1 MARRSKFATPQD
13 AERWAV
19 SKGAP
24 RRGSMVIL
32 TSKERGLIRFWLTA
46 AGVPSERAVT
56 LTLDQLWDV
65 WHDTTGAALA
75 RLQTARDATP
85 ADLIINPSPIITEQ
99 EPNPM
104 PMQEPIIFTNPAPR
118 PAQPKPAMDQD
129 ARLRALADLLTP
141 QAPALDEAAVLEI
154 VARRMGETI
163 STATSGAV
171 EMARLELADI
181 LEEARRIVNGAPRTL
196 RIEIKDRITPL
207 PAAPRH
213 PLFDMFLTLVVCG
226 REKHGAP
233 VMLVGPAGSGK
244 TTACEHAAQA
254 LGLPFYTNGALT
266 GAHELMGYKDAA
278 GTYHGTP
285 FRAAFEGGGVYLMD
299 EMDRSDPAA
308 VLSLNSA
315 LANRFAAF
323 PDRAEPVKAH
333 PDFIPVVAANTYGR
347 GADRLYI
354 GANQLDAST
363 LDRFAVL
370 SWDYDEAL
378 ERALA
383 GDDAWTAYV
392 QAARAAAVDLKI
404 RHVISPRASMSGAVM
419 RRAGLPFDMVA
430 EAALWKGLDKEQRER
445 ITAKIPDRIATRA
458 QAPVIH
464 AVAAE

>member
-1 MARRSKFATPQD
+1 MARRSKFTTPHDAAT
-13 AERWAV
+13 WAI

-24 RRGSMVIL
+24 ARGNKWPI
-32 TSKERGLIRFWLTA
+32 TSATRGLVKFWLTA
-46 AGVPSERAVT
+46 SGISSERAGT
-56 LTLDQLWDV
+56 LTLAEMTEA
-65 WHDTTGAALA
+65 WHDLTGATLLRLA
-75 RLQTARDATP
+75 ADPAPVTP
-85 ADLIINPSPIITEQ
+85 ANPSPIITEQ
-99 EPNPM
+99 KDNPM
-104 PMQEPIIFTNPAPR
+104 PMQEPIIFDRPTPR
-118 PAQPKPAMDQD
+118 PAQPLDQD

-154 VARRMGETI
+154 VARNLGQTI
-163 STATSGAV
+163 SAATTSAT
-171 EMARLELADI
+171 EQARLALADV
-181 LEEARRIVNGAPRTL
+181 LEEARAIVNGAPRTL

-213 PLFDMFLTLVVCG
+213 PLFDALLTLVVCG
-226 REKHGAP
+226 REPQGLP

-244 TTACEHAAQA
+244 TTACKHAAEA
-254 LGLPFYTNGALT
+254 LGLPFFTNGALT

-278 GTYHGTP
+278 GTYHSTP
-285 FRAAFEGGGVYLMD
+285 FRAAFEHGGVYLMD
-299 EMDRSDPAA
+299 EMDRSDPSA

-315 LANRFAAF
+315 LANGFAAF
-323 PDRAEPVKAH
+323 PDQPEPVQAH
-333 PDFIPVVAANTYGR
+333 ADFVPVVAANTYGR

-392 QAARAAAVDLKI
+392 QAARAAASDLKI
-404 RHVISPRASMSGAVM
+404 RHVISPRATMGGAVM
-419 RRAGLPFDMVA
+419 RRGGLPFDMVA
-430 EAALWKGLDKEQRER
+430 DSALWKGLDREQRER
-445 ITAKIPDRIATRA
+445 ITAKIPDRIANRA